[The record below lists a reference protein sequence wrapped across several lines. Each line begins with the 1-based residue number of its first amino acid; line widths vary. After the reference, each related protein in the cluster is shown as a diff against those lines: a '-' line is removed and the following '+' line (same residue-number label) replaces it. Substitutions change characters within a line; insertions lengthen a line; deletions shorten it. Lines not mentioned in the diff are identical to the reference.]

1 MARAIK
7 LLADDTLRILAVPFG
22 GHMPG
27 GKDFDGEYF
36 SPRTDLC
43 LDWFPHNRPLLYD
56 HGMET
61 KTGVSV
67 IGRVDSATATKDD
80 DGWWVSAQLDRNA
93 NYHGLIKELLN
104 HDALYASSG
113 AMPHLTQK
121 SRTGEI
127 LRWPWVELSLTP
139 TPANALAR
147 VEPGEARKH
156 FTAAGLELGA
166 NWDTG
171 ERAGKVGRM
180 LSTPIEGLVRHAV
193 DDLTQVLAALD
204 ARLAR

>member
-1 MARAIK
+1 MGRAIK
-7 LLADDTLRILAVPFG
+7 LLADDTLQILAVPFG
-22 GHMPG
+22 GPAPG
-27 GKDFDGEYF
+27 GRDLDGEYF
-36 SPRTDLC
+36 SPHTDLC
-43 LDWFPHNRPLLYD
+43 LDWFPTSRPLLYD
-56 HGMET
+56 HGLDA
-61 KTGVSV
+61 KTAVSV
-67 IGRVDSATATKDD
+67 IGRVDSTTAIKED
-80 DGWWVSAQLDRNA
+80 DGWWVRAQLDRSA

-139 TPANALAR
+139 TPANAFAR

-156 FTAAGLELGA
+156 FSAIGTELPA

-171 ERAGKVGRM
+171 ARMGKAGRV
-180 LSTPIEGLVRHAV
+180 LSAANEARIRHA
-193 DDLTQVLAALD
+193 LADLD
-204 ARLAR
+204 AVVSSLTRATA